1 MSRSPATRRAFLAA
15 MLTLAVLPAPA
26 VALFEP
32 GADLVSA
39 DYQRLEQGDDSTTF
53 AAISADGRYVVMQT
67 RARNFFAD
75 DDPDPAGQYRAGGV
89 FRYELADRT
98 LEIVADGDLFNEAD
112 NTFLRRGASNPA
124 ISADGRYVAFATAQS
139 LVPGDGNENIDV
151 YVRDMEAE
159 AGSPGAYELV
169 SAPDGQGAAAAYGP
183 PPVAMPGSNPG
194 ADISRG
200 VSISADGSRVA
211 FRTDVASNL
220 PSGGA
225 ASTPAGQV
233 FVRNLD
239 TDSTTLV
246 TVTSAGGEPAGG
258 AIGAAISGDG
268 STVVWT
274 GANAPA
280 QARFLNGEPQE
291 SSFYYYLWRRIDD
304 GSTAQTRRITGVSD
318 PDDPACPPSQVTQF
332 DQTTEGP
339 CFGPLTEQES
349 VRSGII
355 SQVPAVS
362 GDGRKVAFLTGSG
375 PRPLAF
381 TGPGLDLFLT
391 DMSPGISRKEGTV
404 ELTRD
409 SATTDTE
416 TSAPIS
422 GLSMSQSGRYLT
434 IATSRTQFTS
444 DALNATG
451 PARAVAG
458 TRELYAVDVEER
470 TIDRVALAYN
480 GDDSD
485 ADVGVASSISDD
497 GAHVAFTSFAGNLF
511 FGDANQRPDAFVAT
525 RAPDDGEEPPPPDD
539 DDDPPLVNDD
549 RLLAR
554 AESLG
559 RGRIA
564 LSVQVPASGGLKATV
579 EGKVGKQRTKRK
591 LATSSG
597 RAQGAGTIELELE
610 LVRRYRKQL
619 KRDGR
624 LRGVAKLGFVYSLG
638 GDQLADSLRVVFR
651 KNPGNQ

>member
-1 MSRSPATRRAFLAA
+1 MSRTPATRLAFLGA
-15 MLTLAVLPAPA
+15 MLALAVLAAPA

-32 GADLVSA
+32 GAELVSA

-53 AAISADGRYVVMQT
+53 AAISADGQYVVMQT

-75 DDPDPAGQYRAGGV
+75 DDADPPGQYRAGGV
-89 FRYELADRT
+89 FRYELADRS

-112 NTFLRRGASNPA
+112 NAFLRRGASNPA
-124 ISADGRYVAFATAQS
+124 ISADGRYIAFATAQS
-139 LVPGDGNENIDV
+139 LVAGDGNENIDV

-159 AGSPGAYELV
+159 TGSPGAYELA

-183 PPVAMPGSNPG
+183 PPVAVPGSNPG

-233 FVRNLD
+233 FVRDLATD
-239 TDSTTLV
+239 TTTLV
-246 TVTSAGGEPAGG
+246 TVTRSGEPAGG
-258 AIGAAISGDG
+258 ALGAAISGDG
-268 STVVWT
+268 SAVVWT

-280 QARFLNGEPQE
+280 QTRFLNGEPQE
-291 SSFYYYLWRRIDD
+291 NSFYYYLWRRIDD
-304 GSTAQTRRITGVSD
+304 GPTAETRRITGISD

-355 SQVPAVS
+355 SQVPAIS
-362 GDGRKVAFLTGSG
+362 ADGRQVAFLTGSG

-381 TGPGLDLFLT
+381 TGPGLDLYIT
-391 DMSPGISRKEGTV
+391 DMTPGVSRKAGTV

-422 GLSMSQSGRYLT
+422 GVSMSRSGRYLT
-434 IATSRTQFTS
+434 ITTSRTQFTS
-444 DALNATG
+444 DALAASG
-451 PARAVAG
+451 PSRAVAG
-458 TRELYAVDVEER
+458 VRELYAIDLQEGI
-470 TIDRVALAYN
+470 IDRVALGY
-480 GDDSD
+480 GGEDTD

-497 GAHVAFTSFAGNLF
+497 GARVAFTSFAGNLF
-511 FGDANQRPDAFVAT
+511 FGDANKRPDAFVAA
-525 RAPDDGEEPPPPDD
+525 RAADEGQEPPPPDD
-539 DDDPPLVNDD
+539 DDDPPVVNDN

-554 AESLG
+554 AKSLG

-579 EGKVGKQRTKRK
+579 EGRVGKQRARRK

-597 RAQGAGTIELELE
+597 RAQTPGTIELELRV
-610 LVRRYRKQL
+610 VRRYRKQL
-619 KRDGR
+619 KREGR
-624 LRGVAKLGFVYSLG
+624 LRGVAELSFVYSLG
-638 GDQLADSLRVVFR
+638 GERLTDSLRVVFR
-651 KNPGNQ
+651 QKSGRR